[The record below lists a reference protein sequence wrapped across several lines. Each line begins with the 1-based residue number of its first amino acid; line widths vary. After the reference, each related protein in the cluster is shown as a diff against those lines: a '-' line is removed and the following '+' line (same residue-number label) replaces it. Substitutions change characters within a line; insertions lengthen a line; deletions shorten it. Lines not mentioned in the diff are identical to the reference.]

1 MVFNSHVVV
10 DTGILFAVVTTFR
23 LILHLPRPKASR
35 LLLLLLACFAVSLAS
50 HTLSHNFNPRILG
63 FTFLIGT
70 FPLLLFFY
78 RREAE
83 ETLLILL
90 ISFGLSFILYLFAII
105 PSAILQAQLFRFV
118 ERKEWVLCIF
128 AVFISVLMQVFLH
141 LLFRLPRLRN
151 GLPYLRK
158 KGVGVIGA
166 FLGFTFLVIF
176 SLLQGISISPLPS
189 EPSLT
194 AEAFEYASKNNLSA
208 APYLPFSAGITLCYI
223 VLGIFV
229 FFWIFS
235 RTTREYHDR
244 VRAREMQTLSDNLHR
259 QMDENDRLSS
269 LLHRDNKLLLGMQLA
284 VGEVLEG
291 LSTYANTAADSGS
304 ANVHFPEAGET
315 VPGVLPVASKS
326 PSPFLT
332 ELASRAAALRTE
344 LDGLAAERSG
354 TVKRY
359 ELETLP
365 LPKIGIPSAD
375 TQLAY
380 MQKRA
385 AGEGIFLNVSSDGTV
400 KQFVPEQLEET
411 ELVTLLA
418 DLLENAL
425 HATTAAGGDRIFLY
439 LGLRDGIFGI
449 EVSDTGV
456 PFPESVIKAYG
467 KRRKTTRK
475 DEGGTGIGLM
485 TIHDILKKHGGSFH
499 VETLP
504 ENAPYK
510 KTLSLRFDHGKDSF
524 G

>member
-70 FPLLLFFY
+70 FPILLFFY

-90 ISFGLSFILYLFAII
+90 ISFGLSFILYLFAVI

-151 GLPYLRK
+151 GLPYLRR

-176 SLLQGISISPLPS
+176 SLLQGVSISPLPS
-189 EPSLT
+189 EPRLT
-194 AEAFEYASKNNLSA
+194 AEAFEYASKNNLSV
-208 APYLPFSAGITLCYI
+208 APYLSFVAGITLCYI

-269 LLHRDNKLLLGMQLA
+269 LL
-284 VGEVLEG
+284 
-291 LSTYANTAADSGS
+291 
-304 ANVHFPEAGET
+304 
-315 VPGVLPVASKS
+315 
-326 PSPFLT
+326 
-332 ELASRAAALRTE
+332 
-344 LDGLAAERSG
+344 
-354 TVKRY
+354 
-359 ELETLP
+359 
-365 LPKIGIPSAD
+365 
-375 TQLAY
+375 
-380 MQKRA
+380 
-385 AGEGIFLNVSSDGTV
+385 
-400 KQFVPEQLEET
+400 
-411 ELVTLLA
+411 
-418 DLLENAL
+418 
-425 HATTAAGGDRIFLY
+425 
-439 LGLRDGIFGI
+439 
-449 EVSDTGV
+449 
-456 PFPESVIKAYG
+456 
-467 KRRKTTRK
+467 
-475 DEGGTGIGLM
+475 
-485 TIHDILKKHGGSFH
+485 
-499 VETLP
+499 
-504 ENAPYK
+504 
-510 KTLSLRFDHGKDSF
+510 
-524 G
+524 